1 MPAAAMTDPGGRSAG
16 TTTSRLTLGADLGL
30 AASLAM
36 VASALEF
43 LVHLVQVVSH
53 HPIYQGMDVFWAKP
67 LTNAA
72 LFVAAAV
79 VLRLFPRR
87 WSAFFLCFAAAAAP
101 LLLLRPGS
109 PLPLLI
115 LAAGI
120 ASRVVPFL
128 EKPGRTVAVVR
139 SGRIMAAVFLIVAGV
154 GAASRAYRERGAS
167 SGLTA
172 PAGSPNVLLIILD
185 TVRAASLSLW
195 GGRAGTPNL
204 DALAA
209 AGVRFEQAVSPAPWT
224 LPAHASLFT
233 GLWPHEHGA
242 DWRTSLGDR
251 APTLAEVLASQGYR
265 TGGFVA
271 NLIYTS
277 REHGL
282 DRGFQVYRDYRR
294 SPGAIIR
301 AASLGQMLVT
311 ATIVRRV
318 TGYRDVA
325 GRKPAREVNR
335 EFLDWQRGNDPRP
348 WFAFLNYFDA
358 HSPYLPEAPYAGR
371 YSANLPPRRF
381 DQYRYWSVE
390 GGIANWKALSPDEVK
405 AERAAYE
412 EAITELDHD
421 IGLLLDELRRRGA
434 LDRTLILLTSDH
446 GELFGEH
453 DTHSHGNSLYWRTVH
468 VPLVM
473 AWPGRLPGGRRV
485 PDAVSLRDLPATILG
500 LAVPQSSTRMPGT
513 SLEPLFSAS
522 GAVAP
527 LTLTEV
533 SVERFSAGDPPMR
546 NGSLQ
551 SLIGPGWQYTR
562 AANGHE
568 DVYRVTDD
576 WTDSLITD
584 PTVRAGLVDSA
595 RSRMSK
601 VPAPS
606 PASRR

>member
-1 MPAAAMTDPGGRSAG
+1 MPQRA
-16 TTTSRLTLGADLGL
+16 LGADLRL

-36 VASALEF
+36 VASAFEF
-43 LVHLVQVVSH
+43 LVLLVQRASD
-53 HPIYQGMDVFWAKP
+53 HPIYQGIDVLWAKP
-67 LTNAA
+67 LTNAVI
-72 LFVAAAV
+72 FVAAALV
-79 VLRLFPRR
+79 MRLLPRR
-87 WSAFFLCFAAAAAP
+87 VSTFFLCFAAVAAP
-101 LLLLRPGS
+101 LLLFRPGS
-109 PLPLLI
+109 PVPLLI

-120 ASRVVPFL
+120 ASRAVPFL
-128 EKPGRTVAVVR
+128 EKPGRTAAGVRAGGMLALIFLVA
-139 SGRIMAAVFLIVAGV
+139 AAV
-154 GAASRAYRERGAS
+154 GAATPLYRQRSAS
-167 SGLTA
+167 PAVTA

-195 GGRAGTPNL
+195 GGRAATPNL

-209 AGVRFEQAVSPAPWT
+209 AGVRFDRAISPAPWT

-242 DWRTSLGDR
+242 DWRTPLDDR
-251 APTLAEVLASQGYR
+251 APTLAQILGRNGYR

-294 SPGAIIR
+294 SPGAILR
-301 AASLGQMLVT
+301 AASLGQMLAT

-325 GRKPAREVNR
+325 GRKTASEVNH
-335 EFLDWQRGNDPRP
+335 EFLDWEREDNARP

-358 HSPYLPEAPYAGR
+358 HSPYLPKAPYAGR
-371 YSANLPPRRF
+371 YSAALPPRRF
-381 DQYRYWSVE
+381 DLHRYWSVE
-390 GGIANWKALSPDEVK
+390 GGIGDWDALSQGEVE

-421 IGLLLDELRRRGA
+421 IGTLLDELRRRGS
-434 LDRTLILLTSDH
+434 LDSTLIIVTSDH

-453 DTHSHGNSLYWRTVH
+453 DTHSHGNSLYWRTIH
-468 VPLVM
+468 VPLVI
-473 AWPGRLPGGRRV
+473 AWPGRLPEGRRV
-485 PDAVSLRDLPATILG
+485 ADAVSLRDLPATILG
-500 LAVPQSSTRMPGT
+500 LAVPHSPTRLPGT
-513 SLEPLFSAS
+513 SLESLFNAA
-522 GAVAP
+522 GAAAP

-533 SVERFSAGDPPMR
+533 SVERFSADEPPMR

-562 AANGHE
+562 AASGNE
-568 DVYRVTDD
+568 EVYRVGDD
-576 WTDSLITD
+576 WTDSLIQD
-584 PTVRAGLVDSA
+584 PSVRAALIDSA
-595 RSRMSK
+595 RSRLSSAK
-601 VPAPS
+601 VPAPL
-606 PASRR
+606 PAPRR